1 MVRENEEEPSPS
13 LLFPLKPFRGFPHF
27 LLTLPKG
34 SKIPRSMSSVILKC
48 REPTQRRIG
57 PPLPF
62 CRLLAMAASRF
73 FSAWGRRKWW
83 LRSHVSYLQ
92 SHLLMSVSQP
102 AHLWGLYN
110 DRHPQQPLP
119 SQPNGQWH
127 RLDFTEFH
135 IGNAL
140 RTTRVPIW
148 DDTYITNLCRA
159 KRKSW
164 IGHKGGWMEEGL
176 LRRKPRQGG
185 YLANSREKVLQVSR
199 PNAGS

>member
-1 MVRENEEEPSPS
+1 MCPLLCMLWVNHGQTERRILP
-13 LLFPLKPFRGFPHF
+13 LFPIPFRGFLRF

-34 SKIPRSMSSVILKC
+34 SKMPRSMSSVILQC

-73 FSAWGRRKWW
+73 FSAWGRREWW
-83 LRSHVSYLQ
+83 VKSHTYYLQ
-92 SHLLMSVSQP
+92 SCFLMSVSQL

-110 DRHPQQPLP
+110 DRYPQQPLP
-119 SQPNGQWH
+119 CQPNGQWH

-140 RTTRVPIW
+140 RTTWVPIW
-148 DDTYITNLCRA
+148 DDTNITNLFRGE
-159 KRKSW
+159 RKS
-164 IGHKGGWMEEGL
+164 
-176 LRRKPRQGG
+176 
-185 YLANSREKVLQVSR
+185 
-199 PNAGS
+199 

>member
-1 MVRENEEEPSPS
+1 MEPNCPSMDPYAHYYVCCGLIMVRQNEEEHSPSP
-13 LLFPLKPFRGFPHF
+13 LFPIPLRGFPHF

-34 SKIPRSMSSVILKC
+34 SKMPRSMSSVILQC

-73 FSAWGRRKWW
+73 FSAWGRREWW
-83 LRSHVSYLQ
+83 VKSHTCYLQ
-92 SHLLMSVSQP
+92 SCFLLSVSQP

-110 DRHPQQPLP
+110 DRHPQQSLP
-119 SQPNGQWH
+119 CQRNGQWH

-140 RTTRVPIW
+140 RTTWVPIW
-148 DDTYITNLCRA
+148 DDTYITNLSRG
-159 KRKSW
+159 KRKS
-164 IGHKGGWMEEGL
+164 
-176 LRRKPRQGG
+176 
-185 YLANSREKVLQVSR
+185 
-199 PNAGS
+199 